1 MRYMGGNCRQSR
13 GIVECIRP
21 YAEDGFTY
29 VEPFC
34 GGMWSAA
41 RVCGDLHPGRVILND
56 VNRPLMLLWRR
67 VLDDGVNWLPTDM
80 NEIEANYQYYKH
92 DAPDDDPL
100 KAWYGI
106 ACSFGGKWFGG
117 VARSKGKTDF
127 KPQARSTARKAD
139 ALRSCHP
146 ELSCGSYKELSIPD
160 GSVVYCDPPYQGRTK
175 AHYFESFDYD
185 GFWGW
190 VRDLSTRCTVFTSC
204 FEFPEDFREVYRWGD
219 TVVRHNHGHGP
230 DGTCERMVV
239 YDAD

>member
-1 MRYMGGNCRQSR
+1 MGGKYRQSR

-21 YAEDGFTY
+21 YAESGFTY

-41 RVCGDLHPGRVILND
+41 RVCRDLHPGRVILND

-67 VLDDGVNWLPTDM
+67 VLDEGVDWLPTDM
-80 NEIEANYQYYKH
+80 DEIEANYQYYKH
-92 DAPDDDPL
+92 DAPDDDPM
-100 KAWYGI
+100 KAWYGT

-117 VARSKGKTDF
+117 VARSHDETDF

-139 ALRSCHP
+139 ALRPYHP
-146 ELSCGSYKELSIPD
+146 ELSCGSYKELPVPD
-160 GSVVYCDPPYQGRTK
+160 GSVVYCDPPYEGRTK

-185 GFWGW
+185 EFWQW

-204 FEFPEDFREVYRWGD
+204 FEPPEGFREVYRWGD
-219 TVVRHNHGHGP
+219 AVVRHNHGHGS

>member
-1 MRYMGGNCRQSR
+1 MGGKYRQSR

-56 VNRPLMLLWRR
+56 VNRPLVLLWRR
-67 VLDDGVNWLPTDM
+67 VLDEGVDWLPADM
-80 NEIEANYQYYKH
+80 SEIEASYQYYKH

-117 VARSKGKTDF
+117 VARSRNETDF
-127 KPQARSTARKAD
+127 EPQRRGTSRKAD
-139 ALRSCHP
+139 ALRPYHP

-185 GFWGW
+185 EFWQW

-219 TVVRHNHGHGP
+219 TVVRHNHGHGS

-239 YDAD
+239 CDAD

>member
-1 MRYMGGNCRQSR
+1 MGGKYRQSR

-41 RVCGDLHPGRVILND
+41 SVCGDLRPGRVILND
-56 VNRPLMLLWRR
+56 VNRPLVLLWRR
-67 VLDDGVNWLPTDM
+67 VLDEGVDWLPADKS
-80 NEIEANYQYYKH
+80 EIEANYQYYKH
-92 DAPDDDPL
+92 DASDDDPL

-127 KPQARSTARKAD
+127 KPQVRSTARKAD
-139 ALRSCHP
+139 ALRPCHP
-146 ELSCGSYKELSIPD
+146 ELSCGTYKELPIPD

-175 AHYFESFDYD
+175 AHRFDTFDY
-185 GFWGW
+185 GEFWQW
-190 VRDLSTRCTVFTSC
+190 VRDLSSRCTVFTSC

-239 YDAD
+239 YDAN